1 MNNRGFD
8 IADAAMGCCALLA
21 FLELFACAL
30 VALAQGGV

>member
-8 IADAAMGCCALLA
+8 IADAAMGCFALLVL
-21 FLELFACAL
+21 LELFACAL